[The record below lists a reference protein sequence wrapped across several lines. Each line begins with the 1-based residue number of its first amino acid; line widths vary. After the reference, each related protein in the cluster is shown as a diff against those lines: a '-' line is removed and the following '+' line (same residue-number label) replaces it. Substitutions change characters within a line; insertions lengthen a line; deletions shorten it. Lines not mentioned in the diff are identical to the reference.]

1 MPNWV
6 SNSVHLKGS
15 KEDLDNLRKSVNKE
29 EESKVMDLTSLVNG
43 DDPVKATETIVE
55 HHEFNFD
62 SIIPMPEE
70 LKGTTSNGTVRPEL
84 EKKYG
89 HSDWYHWCIHNW
101 GTKWNACDVK
111 WHDDTHVTFDT
122 AWAAPFEI
130 FEALSEQHPNVEMH
144 IKYADEDIGYN
155 CGEIVLHNEK
165 GACVHDDYTEY
176 PNNYHRKKDVLIEC
190 KSYLIHDYDFE
201 KDEWINND

>member
-101 GTKWNACDVK
+101 GTKWNSADASVNE
-111 WHDDTHVTFDT
+111 HYEFTFD
-122 AWAAPFEI
+122 
-130 FEALSEQHPNVEMH
+130 PNVEMH